1 MPAGTIRRHSFIHR
15 FSQGQGRISRSAHN
29 LAGPG
34 ALGSTAHFDLVG
46 HFCWIKIE
54 EEQIEV

>member
-1 MPAGTIRRHSFIHR
+1 
-15 FSQGQGRISRSAHN
+15 
-29 LAGPG
+29 
-34 ALGSTAHFDLVG
+34 LGSTAHFDLVG